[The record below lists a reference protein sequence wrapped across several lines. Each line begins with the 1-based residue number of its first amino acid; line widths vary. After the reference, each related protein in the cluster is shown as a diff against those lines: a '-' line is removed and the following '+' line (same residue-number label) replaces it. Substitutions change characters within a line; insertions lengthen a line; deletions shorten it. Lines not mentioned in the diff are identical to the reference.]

1 MRVYPSLSSPFPSL
15 FRSLSLFLFL
25 VRLVYKSNYV
35 SASKSKTRFQ
45 GEGKTLRVSDWGAV
59 SCLMYFWLNLW
70 RENWICPA
78 LSVVLL
84 VNKLTGLPSIARGR
98 PGPKASHERE
108 RERESRAYGRRTLI
122 SNVLHAHCQRLHLYN
137 NFRQAHSLLLWFKDS
152 SYGASWSFGSFYCH
166 RARISQGERASEE

>member
-108 RERESRAYGRRTLI
+108 RAREKVVRTAVALSSLMCFMLIVNVYICIITLDKPTLFYYGSKI
-122 SNVLHAHCQRLHLYN
+122 AHMVLHGPLALSTVTGH
-137 NFRQAHSLLLWFKDS
+137 
-152 SYGASWSFGSFYCH
+152 
-166 RARISQGERASEE
+166 E